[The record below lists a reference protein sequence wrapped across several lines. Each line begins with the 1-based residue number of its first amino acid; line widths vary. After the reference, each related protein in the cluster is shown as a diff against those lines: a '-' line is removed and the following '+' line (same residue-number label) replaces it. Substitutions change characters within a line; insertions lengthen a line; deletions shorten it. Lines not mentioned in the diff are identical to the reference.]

1 MKLLS
6 LAFLC
11 GTSLALAASGE
22 AATTAP
28 HASAT
33 LYDAKGAKVGAA
45 ELTQTP
51 AGVEII
57 LNAEKLSPGERAV
70 HIHETGK
77 CEGADGFKSAGA
89 HFNPTHKEHGRL
101 NPQGQHAGDMDN
113 QKVDDNGVLKVKI
126 INPNVTLNAGA
137 NSLFDADG
145 SSIVIHAGADDYKS
159 QPAGNAGD
167 RIACG
172 IIERK

>member
-1 MKLLS
+1 MKPILLG
-6 LAFLC
+6 LLC
-11 GTSLALAASGE
+11 GMSLALAAFT
-22 AATTAP
+22 AAAATAP

-51 AGVEII
+51 TGVEILI
-57 LNAEKLSPGERAV
+57 NAEKLPPGERAV
-70 HIHETGK
+70 HIHEAGK
-77 CEGADGFKSAGA
+77 CDGADGFKSAGA

-101 NPQGQHAGDMDN
+101 NPQGQHGGDMDN
-113 QKVDDNGVLKVKI
+113 QKVDDNGMLKVKI
-126 INPNVTLNAGA
+126 INPNVTMNFGA
-137 NSLFDADG
+137 TSLFDTDG

-172 IIERK
+172 IIQRK